1 MQPLLPLE
9 RQKAQDGKQVK
20 TGVHVKSKI
29 KPVDKIGAL
38 GELKRQKAE
47 LAKKS
52 KFQSTKKTISSI
64 YHPYQSRINKK
75 KTEIVVIPSKVG
87 QARASDFADYYELGY
102 DDYHGLGSN
111 YYSQSSNLYGP
122 YPRYNGYIAAPNDKN
137 SVISSELILGVSLF
151 AIVVA
156 IGCLLCFCIWFSMGY
171 FAASFK
177 QERDGQKNK
186 YHRIDES
193 EQV

>member
-20 TGVHVKSKI
+20 TGVHVESKV

-47 LAKKS
+47 LLAKNKRN
-52 KFQSTKKTISSI
+52 KK
-64 YHPYQSRINKK
+64 NKK
-75 KTEIVVIPSKVG
+75 KEKIVVRHFGTPKVG
-87 QARASDFADYYELGY
+87 RARASDFADYYELGY

-156 IGCLLCFCIWFSMGY
+156 IGCLLCFCIWFSMG
-171 FAASFK
+171 
-177 QERDGQKNK
+177 
-186 YHRIDES
+186 
-193 EQV
+193 